1 MEILMSTKAELIQ
14 DLLQMQRDF
23 IKFEHE
29 NGMHPDDY
37 YNPGAGHPLETYKN
51 DFMNKAVE
59 VLDMAHDEKDSAWK
73 R

>member
-1 MEILMSTKAELIQ
+1 MSTKAELIQ
-14 DLLQMQRDF
+14 ELLEMQRNF

-37 YNPGAGHPLETYKN
+37 YNPGPGHELETYRK
-51 DFMNKAVE
+51 DYMDKAVQ
-59 VLDMAHDEKDSAWK
+59 VLDMAHEEKDSGWK